1 MLALTNPDPALG
13 LPAGTTLKPTI
24 FLRNASAAAS
34 SAQVTFHWRSGTAI
48 GKGTVSV
55 SLDPHA
61 TSIVDV
67 AALQAN
73 GTIPAS
79 AQWAYVSIVA
89 PIKPDDLLAVAT
101 SFDETGKL
109 GAQTPFTDQ
118 VSNHWAGGMW
128 EVDPTHDTFIAV
140 GNAGNSASKARITFY
155 YNSGQGK
162 YQIEQ
167 TLAPDEQVWLDI
179 GKLIRNQVPDL
190 KGSTVPVNIMSGSY
204 ELDNRTDKPTEG
216 LFEGKLVVDKTYGYA
231 VHGCALCCPETYNRH
246 LVPNPLNL
254 SVGGE
259 ASMSAVGTD
268 DCSGKDV
275 PLTAL
280 NWATVNYQV
289 ATASGH
295 LIDATG
301 AGSTT
306 DSATVYYK
314 GMRCSGL
321 LQKLFADDQ
330 RDGEGAGANLFCRY
344 KR

>member
-1 MLALTNPDPALG
+1 
-13 LPAGTTLKPTI
+13 
-24 FLRNASAAAS
+24 
-34 SAQVTFHWRSGTAI
+34 
-48 GKGTVSV
+48 
-55 SLDPHA
+55 
-61 TSIVDV
+61 
-67 AALQAN
+67 
-73 GTIPAS
+73 
-79 AQWAYVSIVA
+79 
-89 PIKPDDLLAVAT
+89 
-101 SFDETGKL
+101 
-109 GAQTPFTDQ
+109 
-118 VSNHWAGGMW
+118 MW

-190 KGSTVPVNIMSGSY
+190 KGSTIPVNIMSGSY

-280 NWATVNYQV
+280 NWATVNY
-289 ATASGH
+289 
-295 LIDATG
+295 
-301 AGSTT
+301 
-306 DSATVYYK
+306 
-314 GMRCSGL
+314 R
-321 LQKLFADDQ
+321 
-330 RDGEGAGANLFCRY
+330 
-344 KR
+344 